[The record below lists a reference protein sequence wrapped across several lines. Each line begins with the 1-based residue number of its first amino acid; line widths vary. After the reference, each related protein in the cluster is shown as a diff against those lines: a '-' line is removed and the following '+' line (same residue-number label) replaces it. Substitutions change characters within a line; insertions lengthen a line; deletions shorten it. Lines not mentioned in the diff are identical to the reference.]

1 MKLVIHRLFFLS
13 AEPFFAGSDRGSA
26 SRGEKIVFS
35 DKETGTIKTT
45 RIRHH
50 RFELFHASSTEQKES
65 SCIAVGSSA
74 KRTPEYLSIAVQ
86 AAGVLAAGEAPASFG
101 PDAPETRG
109 SAVRWHKEATEKK
122 EITADTDTVFA
133 PGSAA
138 WPRSSTPV
146 GSEREGGA
154 AAAERTDPL
163 NRPAEPGSVR
173 SAAAVASKT
182 PAVPGRC

>member
-1 MKLVIHRLFFLS
+1 M
-13 AEPFFAGSDRGSA
+13 
-26 SRGEKIVFS
+26 
-35 DKETGTIKTT
+35 
-45 RIRHH
+45 RHPQ
-50 RFELFHASSTEQKES
+50 EQKES
-65 SCIAVGSSA
+65 SCMCCRVLCEKTS
-74 KRTPEYLSIAVQ
+74 EYLSIAVQ

-182 PAVPGRC
+182 PVVPARC